1 MPNTGKHAEPF
12 NSHSTDGVVK
22 WTTTLEDSSVVS
34 YKVTL
39 TLWPRKL
46 APRYLPKKKLKHIH
60 TIEDSLA
67 IKMNHWYMQQQSWL
81 LKILC
86 WAKWS
91 QIEKMHTG
99 WFRVPEVQ
107 REAKL
112 SSWWAHRGREWWKA
126 VGNDK
131 CSLSCLGVTILWMYT
146 ILKTHQTQLKGVH
159 FIVC

>member
-67 IKMNHWYMQQQSWL
+67 IKMNRCLQKTQQDCCGVPCL
-81 LKILC
+81 DTYKEIIIL
-86 WAKWS
+86 AS
-91 QIEKMHTG
+91 
-99 WFRVPEVQ
+99 
-107 REAKL
+107 
-112 SSWWAHRGREWWKA
+112 
-126 VGNDK
+126 
-131 CSLSCLGVTILWMYT
+131 
-146 ILKTHQTQLKGVH
+146 
-159 FIVC
+159 